1 MAADSVL
8 RDGFDPQRAADIVF
22 GLLSRELY
30 QLLVIEQGWA
40 PEDRERWRP
49 TGRPRNFC
57 PQTEPQP
64 QLAYLAPAGPNAA
77 AGAIT
82 GRGADHLLAQPLA
95 SAIQR

>member
-40 PEDRERWRP
+40 PEDRERWAAD
-49 TGRPRNFC
+49 GSAA
-57 PQTEPQP
+57 
-64 QLAYLAPAGPNAA
+64 QLLPA
-77 AGAIT
+77 
-82 GRGADHLLAQPLA
+82 D
-95 SAIQR
+95 